1 MQITDGFGSSAKMQ
15 VDKFGRGR
23 VFANTATQETHATD
37 LGVAFHFNTNGEIAI
52 PAAFNGYLMF
62 VKNNNPNATLSV
74 QNVVSGCSA
83 AGLRIDIYRNPV
95 LGSLANDTPIS
106 GINNKFSSAATA
118 NTTAAI
124 WDGVSTGITG
134 ITGGDLFQPRILGV
148 GPDDNPI
155 AGSVNIDAE
164 NTIAFWVNNP
174 TGAAIRMTLDMR
186 GFFKET
192 GTPKSVFE

>member
-1 MQITDGFGSSAKMQ
+1 MIIEDGFGSGAKQQ

-37 LGVAFHFNTNGEIAI
+37 LGVAFHYNTNGEISI

-62 VKNNNPNATLSV
+62 VTNNNPAATLSI
-74 QNVVSGCSA
+74 QKVVSGCSA
-83 AGLRIDIYRNPV
+83 VGLRVDMYRNPTV
-95 LGSLANDTPIS
+95 GTLANNTSIA
-106 GINNKFSSAATA
+106 GINNKFSSTATA

-124 WDGVSTGITG
+124 WDGVGVGITG
-134 ITGGDLFQPRILGV
+134 ITGGVIFQPRILGA

-155 AGSVNIDAE
+155 DGSVNIDAG
-164 NTIAFWVNNP
+164 NTIAVWVNNP
-174 TGAAIRMTLDMR
+174 TGGAIRMTLDMR

-192 GTPKSVFE
+192 GTPQSLFQ